1 MPPRIGHNRSVP
13 RDDHDASLHLINP
26 LRNPCGGSE
35 RRTIDMARLLR
46 ARHGDVTVW
55 AARDASPGLV
65 AEARAQVINPVLG
78 RFPRHGTM
86 VFVGTY
92 FSVGRWIALASP
104 RRVLVI
110 FNTDQPHW
118 LRDNLARIAASGCS
132 AEVVYTSVGLRTRH
146 RGVGPV
152 LESTIDLTRFAFQD
166 PRDAPSRVFTVGR
179 LSRDDVTKHHAEDPA
194 LYRRLAAAGLRVRLM
209 GATCI
214 ARELDGVPGI
224 EILPEGAMSAQ
235 TFLRGLDAFV
245 YRTSNT
251 WYEAFGRV
259 VFEAMAAGV
268 PVACTAAGGFSHY
281 LTSGAN
287 ALIAQSTDELAGAVI
302 ALRDDAAF
310 AARIARRARDD
321 VEAIQRNADLRLIAL
336 MVDDSPRAGHAP
348 AHVGAAAAASPASRG
363 VSTVDSVAPKHA
375 LPPGD

>member
-46 ARHGDVTVW
+46 ARHGGVTVW

-65 AEARAQVINPVLG
+65 AEAQAQVINPVLG
-78 RFPRHGTM
+78 RFPRHGTL

-110 FNTDQPHW
+110 FNTDQPQW

-132 AEVVYTSVGLRTRH
+132 AEVIYTSVGLRTRH

-152 LESTIDLTRFAFQD
+152 LESTIDLSRFPFRD
-166 PRDAPSRVFTVGR
+166 PRDAPARVFTVGR

-194 LYRRLAAAGLRVRLM
+194 LYRRLAAAGIRVRLM

-214 ARELDGVPGI
+214 ARELAGVPGI
-224 EILPEGAMSAQ
+224 EILPEGAMTA
-235 TFLRGLDAFV
+235 TAFLRGLDAFT

-268 PVACTAAGGFSHY
+268 PVACTAAGGFAHY
-281 LTSGAN
+281 LASGAN
-287 ALIAQSTDELAGAVI
+287 ALLAQSTDELAGAVI
-302 ALRDDAAF
+302 ALRDDAAL

-321 VEAIQRNADLRLIAL
+321 VEAIQRNAEQRLLAL
-336 MVDDSPRAGHAP
+336 MVDESPQAGPAATHA
-348 AHVGAAAAASPASRG
+348 GAASHASRG
-363 VSTVDSVAPKHA
+363 VSTVDSVAPNHA

>member
-1 MPPRIGHNRSVP
+1 MPPRIGHNRSVT

-46 ARHGDVTVW
+46 ARHVDVTVW

-65 AEARAQVINPVLG
+65 DEAGAQVIHPVLG
-78 RFPRHGTM
+78 RFPRHGTL

-104 RRVLVI
+104 QRVLVI

-152 LESTIDLTRFAFQD
+152 LESTIDLSLFTFRD
-166 PRDAPSRVFTVGR
+166 PRDAPNRVFTVGR

-194 LYRRLAAAGLRVRLM
+194 LYRRLAAAGIHVRLM
-209 GATCI
+209 GATCM
-214 ARELDGVPGI
+214 ARELAGVPGI
-224 EILPEGAMSAQ
+224 EILPEGAMPAPA
-235 TFLRGLDAFV
+235 FLRSLDAFV

-259 VFEAMAAGV
+259 VFESMAAGV
-268 PVACTAAGGFSHY
+268 PVVCTAEGGFAHY
-281 LTSGAN
+281 LASGAN
-287 ALIAQSTDELAGAVI
+287 ALLAQSTDELAGAVI
-302 ALRDDAAF
+302 ALRDDRAL
-310 AARIARRARDD
+310 AARLARRARDD
-321 VEAIQRNADLRLIAL
+321 AEAIQRNAEQRLFAL
-336 MVDDSPRAGHAP
+336 MVEKFPREGHTPAHAGAHAP
-348 AHVGAAAAASPASRG
+348 LASRG
-363 VSTVDSVAPKHA
+363 VSTVDSGSKHA